1 MPTFTGGR
9 DTEIKWSKRA
19 IPKADTRYRKEV
31 HWEVVTDRG
40 AIGLIQK
47 FYYEIYQLI
56 FDNFF

>member
-9 DTEIKWSKRA
+9 DPEIKWSKRA
-19 IPKADTRYRKEV
+19 IPKADTRCRKEV

-47 FYYEIYQLI
+47 FIMKFI
-56 FDNFF
+56 S